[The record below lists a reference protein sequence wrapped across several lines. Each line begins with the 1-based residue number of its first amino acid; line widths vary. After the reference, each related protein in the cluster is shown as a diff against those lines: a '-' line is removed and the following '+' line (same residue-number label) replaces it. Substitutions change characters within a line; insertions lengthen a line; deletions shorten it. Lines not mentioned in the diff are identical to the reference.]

1 MGQLWMMI
9 GVLYLDLPIGKISVL
24 LYQNLDVKH
33 VSFSNQGKDGE
44 LQIFAKIGTSGKI
57 APFSYFFL
65 GQNKESP

>member
-1 MGQLWMMI
+1 MMI
-9 GVLYLDLPIGKISVL
+9 GVLYLDLPIGKISFFF

-44 LQIFAKIGTSGKI
+44 LQIFAKIGTCGKI

-65 GQNKESP
+65 GQNRDSPY